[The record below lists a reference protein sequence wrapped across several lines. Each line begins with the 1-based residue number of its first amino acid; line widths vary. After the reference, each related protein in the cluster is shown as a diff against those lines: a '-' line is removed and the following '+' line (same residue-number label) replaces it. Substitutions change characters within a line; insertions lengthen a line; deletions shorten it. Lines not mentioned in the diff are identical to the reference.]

1 MTEEKKQQTSEDL
14 KKSIYSTLSKIDV
27 SKLIDKKMGL
37 NYLSWAKAWGLVKSI
52 YPDADKE
59 ITEYPEYL
67 PTNNSWVATGRTVD
81 YRLTIAGCEV
91 EASVIIEGQKY
102 SSQLYVMDNHNK
114 TVMKPNYSQINKTQM
129 RALVKA
135 LAFAGL
141 GLNVYAGEDLPSSA
155 DKTPKRPERPS
166 QSELTDIAKKIK
178 VQYGGG
184 KELLT
189 DIVGLE
195 IKGDDQ
201 AHKFLGMF
209 RDQSKKKKH
218 LYQFIRKNG
227 LATHGMKV
235 GA

>member
-1 MTEEKKQQTSEDL
+1 
-14 KKSIYSTLSKIDV
+14 
-27 SKLIDKKMGL
+27 
-37 NYLSWAKAWGLVKSI
+37 
-52 YPDADKE
+52 
-59 ITEYPEYL
+59 
-67 PTNNSWVATGRTVD
+67 
-81 YRLTIAGCEV
+81 
-91 EASVIIEGQKY
+91 
-102 SSQLYVMDNHNK
+102 MDNHNK

-166 QSELTDIAKKIK
+166 QSELISVAKKRK

-184 KELLT
+184 TELVT
-189 DIVGLE
+189 DIVGLDMD
-195 IKGDDQ
+195 GDLQ
-201 AHKFLGMF
+201 ANKFLNQWCEKDK
-209 RDQSKKKKH
+209 RNQN
-218 LYQFIRKNG
+218 LYEFIRKNG